1 MGMICDRRA
10 VNNLDSKSFEEAE
23 KLLNELNQI
32 YDYNFVELFAK
43 SQEVAQ
49 KMISGGELTPEEEES
64 LLMKL
69 GERARAKLSSACNA
83 LKEFWSASR

>member
-1 MGMICDRRA
+1 MNNVEISVCLLAMGMICDRRA

-64 LLMKL
+64 LLMKW
-69 GERARAKLSSACNA
+69 AT
-83 LKEFWSASR
+83 